1 MPIVIPH
8 RFSSFLN
15 DTSRFNKISVL
26 IIGTFNP
33 AEPELNLLNQSEQN
47 EFIKIKETKKFQKF
61 NQVQNFYDRP
71 QNRFWKIMDY
81 LNDGDYYSD
90 GNFKNKNK
98 EGLKNYK
105 NITIPN
111 QVFERQRKFCE
122 EKGIFITDIVKQIK
136 PSSFTNIYDNFPDTI
151 IEKSSPEF
159 NTKNIKVII
168 KDFNIKK
175 VIVNFNFENNSIP
188 KICSEINNLKS
199 NFLTSEFL
207 SLPST
212 SGARGKS
219 YEFLINEWKKNF

>member
-1 MPIVIPH
+1 MPIIIPH
-8 RFSSFLN
+8 RFLRNLN
-15 DTSRFNKISVL
+15 NTAKFKKINVL

-33 AEPELNLLNQSEQN
+33 AQPELKLLNQTEQN
-47 EFIKIKETKKFQKF
+47 EFNKIKETKKFQKF

-81 LNDGDYYSD
+81 LNDTNFYYD
-90 GNFKNKNK
+90 GNFKKKNK
-98 EGLKNYK
+98 DGLKNYK
-105 NITIPN
+105 NITSVN
-111 QVFERQRKFCE
+111 QVFEKQKEFCE
-122 EKGIFITDIVKQIK
+122 KNGIFITDIVKKIK
-136 PSSFTNIYDNFPDTI
+136 PNSFTNIYDNFPDTI

-199 NFLTSEFL
+199 NFSTSNFL

-212 SGARGKS
+212 SGAKSNS
-219 YEFLINEWKKNF
+219 YEYLINEWKKHF